1 MNAQQVLTAV
11 AVALAIATAA
21 PRAHH
26 ASAAEFDGN
35 KPVRLVGTITKVEW
49 INPHAW
55 IHINV
60 KEPDGSVV
68 EWKVQGGSPN
78 GLLRRGVKR
87 DLLQPGTVI
96 VVEGARAKDGTPKVN
111 GRRLT
116 LADGQ
121 ALPFASD

>member
-1 MNAQQVLTAV
+1 MRAQQILTAL
-11 AVALAIATAA
+11 AVTLTFAAAA

-49 INPHAW
+49 INPHSW
-55 IHINV
+55 IHISV
-60 KEPDGSVV
+60 KESDGSVV

-87 DLLQPGTVI
+87 DALLPGTVI

-111 GRRLT
+111 GRRIT

-121 ALPFASD
+121 ALPFALQ